1 MPAAVGFAD
10 VVCREKAEV
19 IWGLIRKA
27 SPMLVMGWGGT
38 ERQSWR
44 RGSFAESRHPANTK
58 DGHPTLCLGRGRVLA
73 VLVLGGIRHQLP

>member
-27 SPMLVMGWGGT
+27 SPMLVMGWG
-38 ERQSWR
+38 W
-44 RGSFAESRHPANTK
+44 H
-58 DGHPTLCLGRGRVLA
+58 
-73 VLVLGGIRHQLP
+73 